1 MNKKYQLIVS
11 LGLVSLLTACGS
23 ESSLSL
29 SEGLIQGNNIR
40 AQQMSAEFVP
50 PSAFSIER
58 TAEEVAPNKPTQIR
72 QIWQD
77 IIVDVNHHYA
87 YQKVAA
93 FNKVSGTDSEN
104 FSEQWTYVK
113 EGFIYTA
120 VDDGKGNKNYTEMAF
135 DAETDTTFA
144 DIRDSF
150 QNLYIGKES
159 LDYLIVSV
167 ATAGMSVSFLNDGF
181 YTQAGDS
188 FATKKISIKSA
199 GEGSLKVNLK
209 LNQTHS
215 GKQFNFVLNTTFTN
229 YLLVNYYYYEIQETQ
244 YIKNEITITH
254 QFERHLP
261 DLTEFTKVS

>member
-11 LGLVSLLTACGS
+11 LGLVSLLTACGA

-58 TAEEVAPNKPTQIR
+58 TAEEVAPTKATQLR

-77 IIVDVNHHYA
+77 VIVDVNHHYA
-87 YQKVAA
+87 YQKVTAV
-93 FNKVSGTDSEN
+93 NKVSGTDSET

-113 EGFIYTA
+113 EDLIYA
-120 VDDGKGNKNYTEMAF
+120 VTDDGKGNKKYAETAF
-135 DAETDTTFA
+135 DSETNTTFT

-150 QNLYIGKES
+150 QNLYLGKES
-159 LDYLIVSV
+159 LDYLIVNV
-167 ATAGMSVSFLNDGF
+167 ATAGMSASFLNDG
-181 YTQAGDS
+181 YYNQAGDS
-188 FATKKISIKSA
+188 FATKKVSIKSA

-229 YLLVNYYYYEIQETQ
+229 YLLANYYYYEIQETQ

-254 QFERHLP
+254 QFERHYP
-261 DLTEFTKVS
+261 DLAEFTKTS